1 MDGLSPLELMFATES
16 DEELKT
22 KMCINHLISVG
33 RSIGGDYNLDGETH
47 DGLYLHVSV
56 KLSKEKLI
64 HDKMVE

>member
-22 KMCINHLISVG
+22 KMCINHLIGVG